1 MLYNRDPADNEEV
14 YMMRKFLLGASL
26 AGLLL
31 TATPVRMH
39 AAAQRSSPDQQQAQT
54 DTKTVTGKITS
65 IGNGGHS
72 FALEVNSGGDRNGKQ
87 TMQFMLDKNAKV
99 QGKVGVGSDVTVEYQ
114 PVEGGQNLAL
124 SIAPQG

>member
-1 MLYNRDPADNEEV
+1 
-14 YMMRKFLLGASL
+14 MMKFLLGASL
-26 AGLLL
+26 AGLFLM
-31 TATPVRMH
+31 ATPIRTH
-39 AAAQRSSPDQQQAQT
+39 AVAQGAHEQQQAQA
-54 DTKTVTGKITS
+54 DTKTITGKITS
-65 IGNGGHS
+65 VGNGGHS
-72 FALEVNSGGDRNGKQ
+72 FALETNSGGDKQ

>member
-1 MLYNRDPADNEEV
+1 
-14 YMMRKFLLGASL
+14 MMKFLLGASL

-31 TATPVRMH
+31 AATPIRTH
-39 AAAQRSSPDQQQAQT
+39 AVAQQGSHEQQQAQA
-54 DTKTVTGKITS
+54 DTKTITGKITS
-65 IGNGGHS
+65 VGNNGHS
-72 FALEVNSGGDRNGKQ
+72 FVLETNSGGDKQ

-99 QGKVGVGSDVTVEYQ
+99 QGKVGVGSDVSVEYQ

>member
-1 MLYNRDPADNEEV
+1 
-14 YMMRKFLLGASL
+14 MRKFLIFASL

-31 TATPVRMH
+31 AAVPIRTH
-39 AAAQRSSPDQQQAQT
+39 AFAQQSSQDQQAQA
-54 DTKTVTGKITS
+54 DTITVTGKITS
-65 IGNGGHS
+65 VGNGGHS
-72 FALEVNSGGDRNGKQ
+72 FALETNTGGDKQ

>member
-1 MLYNRDPADNEEV
+1 MLDRWDQPINEEEH
-14 YMMRKFLLGASL
+14 MMKFLLGASL

-31 TATPVRMH
+31 MATPIRTH
-39 AAAQRSSPDQQQAQT
+39 AVAQGSQEQQQAQA
-54 DTKTVTGKITS
+54 DTKSVTGKITS
-65 IGNGGHS
+65 VGNNGHS
-72 FALEVNSGGDRNGKQ
+72 FVLEVNSGGEKQ

>member
-1 MLYNRDPADNEEV
+1 
-14 YMMRKFLLGASL
+14 MRKFLLAASL

-31 TATPVRMH
+31 TVVPILSH
-39 AAAQRSSPDQQQAQT
+39 ASAQQSSQGQQTQT
-54 DTKTVTGKITS
+54 DTKTVMGKITS
-65 IGNGGHS
+65 VGNGGHS
-72 FALEVNSGGDRNGKQ
+72 FALEVNSGGDKQ